1 MSTLGSG
8 GFGQW
13 TESRHI
19 LGGVKHAPLRIAEA
33 QRLEPLVLHELFEE
47 WLQIGARGLRRKTG
61 HDALM
66 DGSEHEPGA
75 QLNVALRPFVDD
87 NRSHL
92 GHCGDQ
98 HRDGRQ
104 A

>member
-13 TESRHI
+13 TASRHI
-19 LGGVKHAPLRIAEA
+19 LRRVKHAPLGIAEA
-33 QRLEPLVLHELFEE
+33 ERQEPLVLHELFEKR
-47 WLQIGARGLRRKTG
+47 LQIGACGFRRKAG

-66 DGSEHEPGA
+66 DGAEHEPRT

-92 GHCGDQ
+92 GHCGDK
-98 HRDGRQ
+98 HREGRQ
-104 A
+104 P